1 MDEGIGEVISLLE
14 KANYEHPRWLALQ
27 FLSNNEVVEKEMKA
41 LPIYKELI
49 AIRSRLEEKLD
60 CTLEEHIYKTREA
73 YIEKLKT
80 NVMKHEKE
88 GKIPFQKKLID

>member
-1 MDEGIGEVISLLE
+1 
-14 KANYEHPRWLALQ
+14 
-27 FLSNNEVVEKEMKA
+27 MKA
-41 LPIYKELI
+41 LPIYKELV
-49 AIRSRLEEKLD
+49 AIRSRLEGKLD

-88 GKIPFQKKLID
+88 GKIPFRKKLID

>member
-1 MDEGIGEVISLLE
+1 
-14 KANYEHPRWLALQ
+14 
-27 FLSNNEVVEKEMKA
+27 MKA

-80 NVMKHEKE
+80 NVMKHEKKE
-88 GKIPFQKKLID
+88 KFLFQKKLID

>member
-14 KANYEHPRWLALQ
+14 SELRASEMVSTSI
-27 FLSNNEVVEKEMKA
+27 LSNNEVVEKEMKA

-49 AIRSRLEEKLD
+49 AIRSRLEGKLD

-73 YIEKLKT
+73 YIEKLKQ
-80 NVMKHEKE
+80 M
-88 GKIPFQKKLID
+88 L

>member
-1 MDEGIGEVISLLE
+1 MTKEKQPFLISYGVQMDEGIGEVISLLE

-27 FLSNNEVVEKEMKA
+27 FLSNNEVVEKEMKV
-41 LPIYKELI
+41 LPIYKELK

-73 YIEKLKT
+73 YIEKLKQ
-80 NVMKHEKE
+80 M
-88 GKIPFQKKLID
+88 L

>member
-1 MDEGIGEVISLLE
+1 
-14 KANYEHPRWLALQ
+14 
-27 FLSNNEVVEKEMKA
+27 MKA

-49 AIRSRLEEKLD
+49 AIRSRLEGRLD